1 MEKITFNGYGLF
13 LRTFKSNKDSFRVEI
28 EAGKDSYDVL
38 KEIPNMPEGVYRI
51 TIEPVIEN

>member
-28 EAGKDSYDVL
+28 ETGKDSYDVL
-38 KEIPNMPEGVYRI
+38 KEIPNMPEGVYKI
-51 TIEPVIEN
+51 TIEPVIE